1 MKYLVTDDSIL
12 ARKMILKVLNKFVDG
27 SDEIFQAKDGK
38 EALEI
43 YKEHTPDICFMDLT
57 MPEMDGFEA
66 TSKIIEID
74 PEAKVIVVSA
84 DIQQHAID
92 RVIENGAKDFINK
105 PIDEKKMFKVLHKMG
120 VL

>member
-1 MKYLVTDDSIL
+1 MKYLITDDSIL
-12 ARKMILKVLNKFVDG
+12 ARKMVLKVLNKFLDE
-27 SDEIFQAKDGK
+27 SDEIFQAKNGK
-38 EALEI
+38 EAVET

-66 TSKIIEID
+66 TAEITKINPD
-74 PEAKVIVVSA
+74 AKVVVVSA

-92 RVIENGAKDFINK
+92 KVLQNGAKEFVNK
-105 PIDEKKMFKVLHKMG
+105 PIDEKKMFKVLHKLG